1 MAAKLSLWRWSALDI
16 KGNPQ
21 SGISFAVGK
30 IEIMTLLCSQA
41 LFPVRIQRA
50 RAYESKPRHMDHRIH
65 FLQQLSALLKAGIS
79 LPDAL
84 VLLGQ
89 QHASPLWQAVMQQ
102 ITLRLNEGEPFSAII
117 QSWPELFP
125 PLFVALSRTGEMTG
139 KLDLCFTHL
148 SEQQEQQR
156 TLQRTVSKALRYP
169 LLTLCMALAVTL
181 GMLLFVLPT
190 FADIYQAFNTPLP
203 AVTRILMSVSAWLS
217 QHLYILA
224 FTGLTAVILVVWPAR
239 KAWHR
244 FTQYLLQRAPVMNRL
259 YESLMR
265 SQIFMMLALTQQSGV
280 NILQGLQL
288 VKETLPDTSHWRQV
302 IGQLLEDVTQGIT
315 LGEAMR
321 QHGCF
326 TPLCYQLVTTG
337 EQSGALDTMLEKLA
351 DWHRENTQLQA
362 SQLTQLMEPL
372 LMVITGLITGLLV
385 LAMYLPIFGLGEA
398 MGAG

>member
-1 MAAKLSLWRWSALDI
+1 MTTKLSLWRWSALDI

-30 IEIMTLLCSQA
+30 IDIMTWLCSRA
-41 LFPVRIQRA
+41 LFPVRIQRE
-50 RAYESKPRHMDHRIH
+50 RAYESQHRHMDHRIH
-65 FLQQLSALLKAGIS
+65 FLQQLSALLKAGVS

-89 QHASPLWQAVMQQ
+89 QHASPLWQAVLQQ
-102 ITLRLNEGEPFSAII
+102 ITLRLNEGETFSSIV
-117 QSWPELFP
+117 QSWPALFP

-139 KLDLCFTHL
+139 KLDLCFAHL

-156 TLQRTVSKALRYP
+156 ALQRTVSKALRYP
-169 LLTLCMALAVTL
+169 LLTLSMALAVTL

-190 FADIYQAFNTPLP
+190 FADIYQTFNTPLP
-203 AVTRILMSVSAWLS
+203 TVTRILMSVSAWLTR
-217 QHLYILA
+217 HIYILA
-224 FTGLTAVILVVWPAR
+224 FTVTTVLILVVGPGRSLRR
-239 KAWHR
+239 K

-259 YESLMR
+259 YGALMR

-288 VKETLPDTSHWRQV
+288 VKETLPAASHWQQV
-302 IGQLLEDVTQGIT
+302 MAELSTDVTQGIT

-321 QHGCF
+321 QHDCF